1 MSLFKLK
8 SLFRKDCLNAFLADD
23 VIGICLFPNHSV
35 FLKKRKDGR
44 IKRETR
50 LMKKH
55 SFLSYLFW
63 TATAVLIGITASS
76 ATAAAAKTARRY
88 IASAGTTFT
97 YEAEPLPYS
106 VIEKTAIKKPALSA
120 EGYLAADIQ
129 TGEIILE
136 KNKSKQFPIAS
147 ITKLMTALVSLETID
162 QSQIAIVP
170 PEALI
175 GENPSI
181 KGLSEG
187 EVIST
192 SSLLYPLLLES
203 SNAAAKTLA
212 DHIGTKNF
220 LNRMNGET
228 ESIGMPKT
236 FFADS
241 SGLSSRNV
249 STPEDL
255 FKLVSHIFKNKKQ
268 ILDITRK
275 KEWEEGMRKWANGDK
290 FSGLE
295 NFLGGKTGY
304 TDSAGKTFAGIFS
317 LPSAESEQ
325 RKIAVVILKSK
336 DRDDDVVKILD
347 YLKNK

>member
-8 SLFRKDCLNAFLADD
+8 SLFRKDCLSAFLADD
-23 VIGICLFPNHSV
+23 VIGMFLFFNHSV

-44 IKRETR
+44 IKQEIRP
-50 LMKKH
+50 MKKH
-55 SFLSYLFW
+55 SFLSYMFW
-63 TATAVLIGITASS
+63 TTAAVLAGIMLTS
-76 ATAAAAKTARRY
+76 ATAKAAKTARRY
-88 IASAGTTFT
+88 IASAGTTFI
-97 YEAEPLPYS
+97 YEATPLPYS
-106 VIEKTAIKKPALSA
+106 VVEKTTIKKPSLSA

-129 TGEIILE
+129 TGEIILG

-162 QSQIAIVP
+162 QSQVAIVP
-170 PEALI
+170 SEALI

-181 KGLSEG
+181 RGLSEG

-212 DHIGTKNF
+212 DHLGTKKFINH
-220 LNRMNGET
+220 MNGRT

-241 SGLSSRNV
+241 SGLSSKNI

-255 FKLVSHIFKNKKQ
+255 FGLISYIFKNKKQ

-275 KEWEEGMRKWANGDK
+275 KEFEEGMKKWANGDK

-317 LPSAESEQ
+317 LPPAETDSRE
-325 RKIAVVILKSK
+325 IAVIILKSK
-336 DRDDDVVKILD
+336 DRDDDVIKILD
-347 YLKNK
+347 YLKNR

>member
-1 MSLFKLK
+1 M
-8 SLFRKDCLNAFLADD
+8 ADD
-23 VIGICLFPNHSV
+23 VIGIFLFPNHSV

-44 IKRETR
+44 IKREIR
-50 LMKKH
+50 PMKKH

-63 TATAVLIGITASS
+63 TATAVLIGTTASS

-88 IASAGTTFT
+88 IASAGTTFI
-97 YEAEPLPYS
+97 YEAAPLPYS
-106 VIEKTAIKKPALSA
+106 VVEKTAIKKPSLSA

-136 KNKSKQFPIAS
+136 KNKSKQFPMAS

-162 QSQIAIVP
+162 QSQVAIVP
-170 PEALI
+170 PEALV

-181 KGLSEG
+181 RGLSEG

-212 DHIGTKNF
+212 DHLGTKKFINH
-220 LNRMNGET
+220 MNGRT

-241 SGLSSRNV
+241 SGLSSKNI

-255 FKLVSHIFKNKKQ
+255 FGLVSYIFKNKKQ

-275 KEWEEGMRKWANGDK
+275 KEFEEGMKKWANGDK

-317 LPSAESEQ
+317 LPSAEADSRE
-325 RKIAVVILKSK
+325 IAVIILKSK

-347 YLKNK
+347 YLKNR